1 MHKHCSLLLALSL
14 LAFFSVTGSAQIA
27 PTDKSLAAL
36 RDHDRAP
43 VTQLVNDFL
52 QYQRSQQWGLL
63 YDLFSSTYIRL
74 EMRSAKRIDYVEK
87 RQALTAEGR
96 TTYIVDFTLR
106 RVLVNDPFD
115 GQYSFAGCAN
125 VFRDGQIQFT
135 NAHIDLILETDV
147 WRIADYGMFATCQPP
162 DLECKK

>member
-14 LAFFSVTGSAQIA
+14 LAFFSVTGSAQTA
-27 PTDKSLAAL
+27 PTDKSLEAL

-74 EMRSAKRIDYVEK
+74 EMRSAKRIDYV
-87 RQALTAEGR
+87 
-96 TTYIVDFTLR
+96 
-106 RVLVNDPFD
+106 
-115 GQYSFAGCAN
+115 
-125 VFRDGQIQFT
+125 
-135 NAHIDLILETDV
+135 
-147 WRIADYGMFATCQPP
+147 
-162 DLECKK
+162 